1 MTEAPRDLIICLPE
15 GGGRRYAMGQLTA
28 FHVADGDE
36 TDDQSSAFEWL
47 LDPAQPGVRAHM
59 HEPDEEIFLAF
70 EGAPEFLPGG
80 TLTPCPKGAFMRIPA
95 SVTHGFHNL
104 TPRSARFFGRF
115 IGEGFERHMPSINW
129 FAAQEA
135 PA

>member
-1 MTEAPRDLIICLPE
+1 MTEAPRHLIICLTE
-15 GGGRRYAMGQLTA
+15 GGGLRYAMGQLTT
-28 FHVADGDE
+28 FYVADGDE
-36 TDDQSSAFEWL
+36 TDDQFSASEWL

-59 HEPDEEIFLAF
+59 HEPDEEIFLAV
-70 EGAPEFLPGG
+70 EGAPEFLPGE
-80 TLTPCPKGAFMRIPA
+80 TWTPCPKGAFMRIPA

-104 TPRSARFFGRF
+104 TPRSARFFSLF
-115 IGEGFERHMPSINW
+115 IGDGFEWHMPSIDW